1 MASWIFF
8 GLLAALALLA
18 AVLSVK
24 GSGLAGI
31 GWLNYAR
38 LRDLRDRLSA
48 ADDPRERAA
57 LATVVRRC
65 EALRAQWVLR
75 EQDLRLLENTRSLA
89 EEIAAIYHPRSA
101 IPLAEASIG
110 NLLQAFRVLKNS
122 LLSLAQRKGIQKATQ
137 FRLRHVL
144 TLTRAWRKKEEWEN
158 SPAGRIFA
166 RYRMYS
172 FLKWIYYLAR
182 CMDLSFWSMRMA
194 AYFFHDVV
202 FKIFLAHWYLL
213 AGELALRVYRE
224 SGEKETELP
233 PESVLEDFQ
242 SLEEPGP
249 FSENDL
255 PEEVRRIAE
264 TSRKKVL
271 FEPWKLE
278 WDQVRSAY
286 ARLAEDIARFH
297 HPGPR
302 PLYEARLFNLLT
314 GLARFADLVSA
325 LETKP
330 LLNKLLDVR
339 VSHVLK
345 AKETADWLL
354 DNPLVEW
361 ARKYR
366 FGQVAKYSSM
376 LFKTFVRGHPGAVLK
391 QFAFDLAAEG
401 GKRWVCL
408 YLHDKI
414 AVEAHL
420 IYRD

>member
-8 GLLAALALLA
+8 GLLTALALLTA
-18 AVLSVK
+18 ALSVK

-48 ADDPRERAA
+48 SGDPRERAA
-57 LATVVRRC
+57 LAAVVRRC
-65 EALRAQWVLR
+65 EAVRAQWILR
-75 EQDLRLLENTRSLA
+75 EQDLRLLENTRALA
-89 EEIAAIYHPRSA
+89 EEVAAIYHPLSA
-101 IPLAEASIG
+101 APLAEASIG
-110 NLLQAFRVLKNS
+110 SLLQAFQILKND
-122 LLSLAQRKGIQKATQ
+122 LLSLARRKGVQKATQ

-144 TLTRAWRKKEEWEN
+144 TLSRAWKKKEAWET
-158 SPAGRIFA
+158 SPAGRVFA
-166 RYRMYS
+166 RYRMYF

-202 FKIFLAHWYLL
+202 FKIFLVQWYLL

-233 PESVLEDFQ
+233 PEGVLDDLQ
-242 SLEEPGP
+242 SMEEPGP
-249 FSENDL
+249 SSGNEL

-264 TSRKKVL
+264 TSRKKIL

-278 WDQVRSAY
+278 WDRVRSAY
-286 ARLAEDIARFH
+286 RRLAEDIARFH
-297 HPGPR
+297 HPGPQ
-302 PLYEARLFNLLT
+302 PLYEARLYNLLT
-314 GLARFADLVSA
+314 GLARFADLVA
-325 LETKP
+325 ELETKP
-330 LLNKLLDVR
+330 LLNKLLNVR
-339 VSHVLK
+339 VSHILK

-354 DNPLVEW
+354 DNPLVGW
-361 ARKYR
+361 ANKYR
-366 FGQVAKYSSM
+366 FGKVVKYSSA
-376 LFKTFVRGHPGAVLK
+376 LFKTFARGHPGAVLK

-414 AVEAHL
+414 AAEAHL